1 MPQRE
6 ERKDREMTVL
16 TILLAQAEQYASPVS
31 AHRLILVHWIL
42 PIPIAAFCILLAVCV
57 WRAAKYFGIATK
69 EQKLLRME
77 MSKSAEELYLL
88 RQELKHGKNSGSA
101 VQ

>member
-6 ERKDREMTVL
+6 ERKDRKMTVP
-16 TILLAQAEQYASPVS
+16 TILLAQAEQCASPVS

-42 PIPIAAFCILLAVCV
+42 PIPIAAFCILLAVCI

-77 MSKSAEELYLL
+77 MGKSAEELHLL
-88 RQELKHGKNSGSA
+88 RRELKQDKGSNSA
-101 VQ
+101 V

>member
-1 MPQRE
+1 MIVPA
-6 ERKDREMTVL
+6 T
-16 TILLAQAEQYASPVS
+16 LLAQAEQYVSSAS
-31 AHRLILVHWIL
+31 AHRLVLIQWIL
-42 PIPIAAFCILLAVCV
+42 PIPIAAFSVILTVCIL
-57 WRAAKYFGIATK
+57 RATRYFGIATK

-88 RQELKHGKNSGSA
+88 RQELKHGKDSGSP